1 MNKNH
6 FYFYSL
12 RLNKLLLLFC
22 PIPIFLSWNPKFI
35 SKSLFQSRRN
45 FFASFGV
52 KRYPPVTS
60 VDNNPNTKPQMIISW
75 NFISLVFNI
84 FTDFKLSLESLE
96 TFLNRNV
103 EVNFFCFCFSRD
115 GCFFER
121 RMSWRPI
128 CQNSSK

>member
-1 MNKNH
+1 
-6 FYFYSL
+6 
-12 RLNKLLLLFC
+12 
-22 PIPIFLSWNPKFI
+22 
-35 SKSLFQSRRN
+35 
-45 FFASFGV
+45 
-52 KRYPPVTS
+52 
-60 VDNNPNTKPQMIISW
+60 MIISW